1 LFFLAA
7 LAFLAVQ
14 LLFFD
19 FLGVLGGS
27 FVVLIVICVY
37 LCSSVVPLLFLVFL
51 CVLRVLRVLRGS
63 AFLVLNRTC
72 LAANPLRPSAVLVRP
87 DLPAL
92 RIERLAREQPG
103 LLEIAA
109 LKVRGGLVV
118 QELPLRLARASWRNG
133 GQQP

>member
-51 CVLRVLRVLRGS
+51 CVLRVLRGS

-103 LLEIAA
+103 LLEITT